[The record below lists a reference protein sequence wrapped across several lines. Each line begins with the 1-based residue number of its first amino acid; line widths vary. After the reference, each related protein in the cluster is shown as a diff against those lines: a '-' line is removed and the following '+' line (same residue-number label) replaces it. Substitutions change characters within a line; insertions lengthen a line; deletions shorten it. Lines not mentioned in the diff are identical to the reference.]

1 MKVRQL
7 QECTA
12 LLTGATAS
20 IALECAAQLA
30 EAGVP
35 RIMINGRNQERGQS
49 AVATIK
55 ARAPDCDVRFFSGDP
70 TSYSGAEEIVEAA
83 IEAFGAIDILVN
95 SIPGPSSGTPAP
107 FDRKDPSLLD
117 LHIKHH
123 FSANV
128 YMCRAALPHMIERE
142 GGSIINF
149 SSDAAKIAT
158 PGEAIIG
165 GGKAGTLMFSRTIAL
180 EQARN
185 GIRVNIVTP
194 SIVGGTDAWDRVMAN
209 EFSRNLFQKAANKA
223 KLGLVTP
230 VDIAPLVV
238 FLAGPSSA
246 KITGQAIS
254 VNGAIS
260 AA

>member
-7 QECTA
+7 NECSA
-12 LLTGATAS
+12 LLVGATTS
-20 IALECAAQLA
+20 IGFESAAQLA

-35 RIMINGRNQERGQS
+35 RIMIVGRSEQRGQK
-49 AVATIK
+49 AVDAIK
-55 ARAPDCDVRFFSGDP
+55 TRAPGCDVRFFSGDP
-70 TSYSGAEEIVEAA
+70 TKYAGAEKIVQAM
-83 IEAFGAIDILVN
+83 IDAFGAIDILVN
-95 SIPGPSSGTPAP
+95 AIPGPGNGTPAP
-107 FDRKDPSLLD
+107 FHQKDPAELD
-117 LHIKHH
+117 DLITYH

-128 YMCRAALPHMIERE
+128 YMCRAALPFMIERE

-149 SSDAAKIAT
+149 TSDAAKIAT
-158 PGEAIIG
+158 PGEAVIG
-165 GGKAGTLMFSRTIAL
+165 GGKAGTTMFSRTIAL

-185 GIRVNIVTP
+185 GIRVNIITP
-194 SIVGGTDAWDRVMAN
+194 SIVGETSGWDRVMAN
-209 EFSRNLFQKAANKA
+209 EFSKKLFEKAVKKA

-238 FLAGPSSA
+238 FLAGPGSA